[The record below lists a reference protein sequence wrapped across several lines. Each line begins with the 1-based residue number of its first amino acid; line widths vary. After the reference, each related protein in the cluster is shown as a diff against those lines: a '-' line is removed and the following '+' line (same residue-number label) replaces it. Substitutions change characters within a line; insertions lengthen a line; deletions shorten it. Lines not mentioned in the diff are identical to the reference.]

1 LRPGPG
7 AGPAAGETRFAGND
21 PMSADDRDQPDRK
34 QPDQENPWARPAK
47 LADVVFVRIPY
58 ILTGTLFFI
67 AVAINFVNVIA
78 RYFFLEAIYWAE
90 DVLVYLMVWGVMLA
104 AASITYQGLHI
115 KMDLFSATFRSPF
128 KEIVNAFIAA
138 FMILATL
145 YVIIQSY
152 AVISL
157 YVHTGEVGITAGIP
171 LVIPHSAIPVGFGL
185 MAIAVVVRLRCYIT
199 GRFE

>member
-1 LRPGPG
+1 
-7 AGPAAGETRFAGND
+7 
-21 PMSADDRDQPDRK
+21 MSADDRDQREGD
-34 QPDQENPWARPAK
+34 EIGAGSAK
-47 LADVVFVRIPY
+47 LADLVFVRIPH

-67 AVAINFVNVIA
+67 AVAINFANVIA

-115 KMDLFSATFRSPF
+115 KMDLFSASFRSPF
-128 KEIVNAFIAA
+128 KEIVNGFIAA
-138 FMILATL
+138 FMILATI

-152 AVISL
+152 AVVSL
-157 YVHTGEVGITAGIP
+157 YVHSGEVGITAGIP
-171 LVIPHSAIPVGFGL
+171 LVIPHSAIPVGFAL
-185 MAIAVVVRLRCYIT
+185 MALAVAVRLRSYIT